1 MPLFHSFVGSV
12 GKMIKLTSM
21 LKSYILQFVII
32 HTGPA
37 TQPAGMTRRGAQ
49 REESKA
55 KMGKFKP
62 QVFICLLELIPRDSD
77 Q

>member
-1 MPLFHSFVGSV
+1 
-12 GKMIKLTSM
+12 MIKFTSM

-32 HTGPA
+32 HTGSA
-37 TQPAGMTRRGAQ
+37 TRPAGMTSRGAQ
-49 REESKA
+49 REESEA
-55 KMGKFKP
+55 EMGKFKP